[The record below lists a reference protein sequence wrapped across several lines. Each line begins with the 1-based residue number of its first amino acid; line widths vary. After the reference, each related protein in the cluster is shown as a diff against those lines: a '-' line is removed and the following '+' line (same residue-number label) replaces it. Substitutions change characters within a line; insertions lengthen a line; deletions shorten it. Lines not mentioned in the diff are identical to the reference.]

1 MGSISTEPYLGIVPN
16 PSSNGFKRVLN
27 SRWTFVGLQVL
38 DLVTTLYAFHLG
50 AMEVNPLVAHFT
62 ELFGRA
68 RGVLIS
74 KLAAVAI
81 AMGVRRL
88 LWVVN
93 LMYLGV
99 VGWNLITL
107 LSMSAGAK

>member
-1 MGSISTEPYLGIVPN
+1 MGSISTEPCIDALPN
-16 PSSNGFKRVLN
+16 SRSEGLKRVLN
-27 SRWTFVGLQVL
+27 SRWIFVGLQVL
-38 DLVTTLYAFHLG
+38 DLITTLYAFHLG

-81 AMGVRRL
+81 AMGVHRL

-93 LMYLGV
+93 VLYLGV

-107 LSMSAGAK
+107 LSMSSLAK